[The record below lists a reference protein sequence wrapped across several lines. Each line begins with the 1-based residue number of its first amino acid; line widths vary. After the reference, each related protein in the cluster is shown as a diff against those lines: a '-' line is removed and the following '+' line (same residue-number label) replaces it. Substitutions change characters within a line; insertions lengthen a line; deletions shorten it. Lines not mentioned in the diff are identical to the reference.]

1 MRSHVM
7 RMRVE
12 WWYSLALGDVEEG
25 GGIDT
30 LEKIA
35 VIQQRIAVVIRT
47 SGVGLSLLCDCLTF
61 CVVF

>member
-1 MRSHVM
+1 M

-30 LEKIA
+30 FEKIA
-35 VIQQRIAVVIRT
+35 VIQRIAVVISDASSGT
-47 SGVGLSLLCDCLTF
+47 SGVG
-61 CVVF
+61 VVTAV

>member
-1 MRSHVM
+1 VRSHVM

-30 LEKIA
+30 FEKIA
-35 VIQQRIAVVIRT
+35 VIQRIAVVIRT
-47 SGVGLSLLCDCLTF
+47 SGGWGCHC
-61 CVVF
+61 CVTV